1 MFAQWRQHKRLHQT
15 SAAWCLPLLA
25 SVGTEEQLK
34 RAKTTELKMNV
45 TTKPPRKRRMPALS
59 PSLTVWTVATPDQ
72 GVIVGVIQH
81 SATL

>member
-1 MFAQWRQHKRLHQT
+1 MFAQWRQRKCLQQT
-15 SAAWCLPLLA
+15 YDAWCLPLLA

-34 RAKTTELKMNV
+34 RAKTT
-45 TTKPPRKRRMPALS
+45 
-59 PSLTVWTVATPDQ
+59 VWMLATPDQ